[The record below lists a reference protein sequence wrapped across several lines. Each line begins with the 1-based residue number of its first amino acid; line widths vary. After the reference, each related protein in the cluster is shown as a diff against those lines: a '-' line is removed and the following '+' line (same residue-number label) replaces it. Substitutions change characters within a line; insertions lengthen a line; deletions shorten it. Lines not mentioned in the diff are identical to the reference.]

1 MFFQKI
7 WLCHTQHKGFY
18 YHAQTQ
24 KNLMIEIQEK
34 TWTDSRMEGWLG
46 WLVAGR
52 TLFHRALLATTK
64 GPTSL
69 TAVDWHL
76 KVKGIKYSVGLTK
89 NYCIKVSIQ
98 KISLIDTLIPKI
110 QQILRSHE
118 LNGHARF

>member
-1 MFFQKI
+1 M
-7 WLCHTQHKGFY
+7 
-18 YHAQTQ
+18 
-24 KNLMIEIQEK
+24 MEIQEK

-52 TLFHRALLATTK
+52 TLFHRALLSTTK

-110 QQILRSHE
+110 KQILRSHE